1 MNTPRSNIK
10 SVFDE
15 LFDAQEAANLK
26 IRSKLMTRL
35 ILYMDEHELTQQQA
49 AKRFDVGQPRISQLV
64 NGQIGKFT
72 IDALVNMCNAVG
84 INVVIN
90 FDDAYAGTEEG

>member
-1 MNTPRSNIK
+1 MNTPRSDIK

-35 ILYMDEHELTQQQA
+35 VIYMDEHELTQQEA
-49 AKRFDVGQPRISQLV
+49 AERFNVGQPRVSHLV
-64 NGQIGKFT
+64 NGQIGTFT
-72 IDALVNMCNAVG
+72 IDALVNMCHAVG
-84 INVVIN
+84 INVAVD
-90 FDDAYAGTEEG
+90 FDDAYASTEEE

>member
-1 MNTPRSNIK
+1 MNAPRSNIT
-10 SVFDE
+10 SIFDE

-35 ILYMDEHELTQQQA
+35 ALYMDEHELTQQQA
-49 AKRFDVGQPRISQLV
+49 AERFDVGQPRVSQLV

-72 IDALVNMCNAVG
+72 IDALVNMCHAVG
-84 INVVIN
+84 INVAID